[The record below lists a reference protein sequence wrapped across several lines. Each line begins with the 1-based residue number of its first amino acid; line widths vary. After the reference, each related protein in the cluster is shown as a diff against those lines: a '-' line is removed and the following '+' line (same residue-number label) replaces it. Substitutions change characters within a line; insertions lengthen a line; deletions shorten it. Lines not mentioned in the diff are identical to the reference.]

1 MKYKNIKE
9 NKLKVNNKEK
19 KQKIEYL
26 DESDILRKCKTDL
39 FENVDFFLGSGASI
53 SSGIPS
59 GRDIVWQLKRD
70 LYCTNEK
77 KDLTLYENLQSQ
89 DIRDEIQKYFDE
101 KENFPKCGSDNEY
114 SFYFENCYQEITQRD
129 SFIKNLINGRQPSE
143 GYKNLGKVL
152 SSKFAKTVWTTN
164 FDNLVFEGLR
174 TIGQKD
180 IREYSNDRPPEI
192 NKLRDEKFPTIC
204 KLHGDIKYD
213 HTKNTSSELDS
224 LENTMENCFRHI
236 LTKKALFVIGYSGID
251 NSIMSFFEKN
261 LNDLDFLSKGLYWFN
276 IKNGWISP
284 RVIQLLDSL
293 KLLNKPCG
301 IVVIK
306 NFDDFMC
313 NLIKSLGLHI
323 VNNTNNNFFSIE
335 YNDKEN
341 IRKKI
346 VPVENIY
353 EKIFCSESNEMI
365 RYGVLEF
372 QKYYLDLLTTD
383 SWENLPNIILNG
395 IAGIGKTTELKLL
408 YNKICDDFLPNILPI
423 FMNLQ
428 NYTSKMFNFAFLED
442 KKYILFVDGF
452 EEFSDSLYIEVIKD
466 IKNTLL
472 LYKNIRIIIVG
483 RNTSFIGNFDNEL
496 RFKTFILKP
505 YLDDKQQNIRNLI
518 YKYENTPI
526 KNLLTIPLFRYMAE
540 NDKVEINQTY
550 LKQYNFLFDTML
562 SNDKLKFNYAR
573 NLSERV
579 LYRNEINSFEIKNTL
594 KKLSKEMFQKNK
606 LCFSELTL
614 SDCCKNSAEYEFLL
628 KSSLFNY
635 NDKYNIEFVTIYYFY
650 FFLSFYLCELSAY
663 QIEKLFFTKTGK
675 IKEKYIDLLYEL
687 LKIVNS
693 QTVLYKLIKK
703 KMSLKSS
710 VYVLLTDYTYFPNDN
725 RFDFYKKIVYEYD
738 KNKKLIY
745 YGRFNQTHDI
755 LKNIDSL
762 SDSMHKLLPEQFYD
776 DAVQLHCNEIRN
788 FIENPSV
795 NNIMT
800 FENAVILLGV
810 HNRFWKENQQELL
823 KEISISLIKFF
834 RENKLAKYMEGLL
847 SEDIVLS
854 WYEDYGWTTNWN
866 EKEWNSFVEKV
877 NGKKLDFY
885 TFDSE
890 KDFRLKLKLFIHF
903 HKNIYIRNLLVPLAL
918 KILSNKT
925 ISSDMKSS
933 IIPRNLDDEFE
944 TATIHFDNDIF
955 YFTSVIKEYVITI
968 SDVLLI
974 LNSCVEYYL
983 NCNSDYQLNELYKE
997 IVLQFKNSI
1006 NKMKESDIS
1015 DFYKLFTKYIEYNSG
1030 LYIGKFSE
1038 YLELLNDEQK
1048 VKIFTLLLLDLREK
1062 EKWQNEWI
1070 LCKCI
1075 IILLDIEN
1083 NKTAISSFQK
1093 LKDIGKIYN
1102 NCIYDIFNQKLSVHP
1117 LYEISKTEY
1126 PIIFAEQ
1133 IKKDEKRNKALK
1145 DFEDEKQNM
1154 LKNEINVVSNKES
1167 LLSEINKILDYLN
1180 GNREG
1185 SKRDSDRGRLLEL
1198 EYENIG
1204 NKIQY
1209 NYADNY
1215 STPPMFSCFA
1225 IKYLFNSIEIA
1236 GSLNREKIYI
1246 NIESWFSDEKYFWR
1260 YFFWLF
1266 ICHYKKEEINSFLE
1280 QKLDL
1285 ISKIKDSM
1293 KNDVS
1298 ILLENDDIELYDGG
1312 NNRYWVVPFIH
1323 YLKRFYNNKL
1333 PEWVNKQKLLNF
1345 VAYPA
1350 WALSTGYGVYSNEEF
1365 NWQNWNSVFDWLEEV
1380 TEYDADYIIKK
1391 ALDILSVLKSD
1402 QSKTQIITVFVEK
1415 VKTESVY
1422 KLQMLDAV
1430 IDKTIVEIQKNYK
1443 NFNETSIMN
1452 GGALSSFWRET
1463 KENLIDK
1470 IYDYLDFSK
1479 YDPNDVNQCRN
1490 MIFEYFCRK
1499 ATLKQKNKTIDLLKN
1514 KIADNN
1520 VRIYLAKLGYERA
1533 ILKTIDEFLNGKN
1546 FNTNYAMY
1554 SPLFGNSKKSM
1565 RLLKKYFQL
1574 YEYSIK
1580 KDNDRRR
1587 YLISYA
1593 RTGILQTTSRR
1604 NFHCL
1609 KRKMNR
1615 LISKLKKENK
1625 YFESTQNFLNEIEQ
1639 KVFEDDSFQQNI
1651 EENN

>member
-1 MKYKNIKE
+1 MIRGCTVVIKPDWNIFKLNFSENLQQNFEWMCYQLFCREFGKDKGIFRFYNQPTLETEPIKVGDNIIGFQAKFYAVNLTERSQKIQEIIKN
-9 NKLKVNNKEK
+9 LKVKYPDLN
-19 KQKIEYL
+19 
-26 DESDILRKCKTDL
+26 ILYFYSNQDWT
-39 FENVDFFLGSGASI
+39 FY
-53 SSGIPS
+53 SSGIN
-59 GRDIVWQLKRD
+59 RKTAAQENI
-70 LYCTNEK
+70 EK
-77 KDLTLYENLQSQ
+77 MASEN
-89 DIRDEIQKYFDE
+89 
-101 KENFPKCGSDNEY
+101 G
-114 SFYFENCYQEITQRD
+114 
-129 SFIKNLINGRQPSE
+129 IKIE
-143 GYKNLGKVL
+143 W
-152 SSKFAKTVWTTN
+152 KT
-164 FDNLVFEGLR
+164 
-174 TIGQKD
+174 K
-180 IREYSNDRPPEI
+180 
-192 NKLRDEKFPTIC
+192 
-204 KLHGDIKYD
+204 
-213 HTKNTSSELDS
+213 
-224 LENTMENCFRHI
+224 
-236 LTKKALFVIGYSGID
+236 
-251 NSIMSFFEKN
+251 SFFESE
-261 LNDLDFLSKGLYWFN
+261 FVT
-276 IKNGWISP
+276 IKNVDITQYFFDIHTNEYYKKI
-284 RVIQLLDSL
+284 RKIQLKDITLLENEIYPTSL
-293 KLLNKPCG
+293 CIEERENPLSGENVLADFIINQL
-301 IVVIK
+301 K
-306 NFDDFMC
+306 N
-313 NLIKSLGLHI
+313 NELER
-323 VNNTNNNFFSIE
+323 FS
-335 YNDKEN
+335 D
-341 IRKKI
+341 
-346 VPVENIY
+346 
-353 EKIFCSESNEMI
+353 IFV
-365 RYGVLEF
+365 RGV
-372 QKYYLDLLTTD
+372 
-383 SWENLPNIILNG
+383 
-395 IAGIGKTTELKLL
+395 AGIGKSTEMKIAFNRLLSKCSKEDCYKEFQFLPTPYFYELKNYSENCFQINESETPLL
-408 YNKICDDFLPNILPI
+408 FLDGIDEVANSKLISFIKELENLKSKNTSVRFI
-423 FMNLQ
+423 ISGRNGAFVSEINALKHIDVKLSFFIDSKLQ
-428 NYTSKMFNFAFLED
+428 NLMYKFNGTIFEPFVGIPFYRNFL
-442 KKYILFVDGF
+442 
-452 EEFSDSLYIEVIKD
+452 SS
-466 IKNTLL
+466 
-472 LYKNIRIIIVG
+472 
-483 RNTSFIGNFDNEL
+483 RNTENLKTYKDFIVALVESKL
-496 RFKTFILKP
+496 
-505 YLDDKQQNIRNLI
+505 
-518 YKYENTPI
+518 
-526 KNLLTIPLFRYMAE
+526 E
-540 NDKVEINQTY
+540 NDKKKNDRSENLLDLNDNGID
-550 LKQYNFLFDTML
+550 LKHIQ
-562 SNDKLKFNYAR
+562 
-573 NLSERV
+573 
-579 LYRNEINSFEIKNTL
+579 
-594 KKLSKEMFQKNK
+594 NK
-606 LCFSELTL
+606 LANFSYSLFKTSNNIFSKKNL
-614 SDCCKNSAEYEFLL
+614 KNYFNSAETFFLL
-628 KSSLFNY
+628 KSCLFDYKDENNISFFSNIYLEFFVARYYAKKSFSLIQ
-635 NDKYNIEFVTIYYFY
+635 K
-650 FFLSFYLCELSAY
+650 ELF
-663 QIEKLFFTKTGK
+663 ITTGK
-675 IKEKYIDLLYEL
+675 IIVHYVNIIAILMNYISNTSKMYKKISRLLNNETSAY
-687 LKIVNS
+687 I
-693 QTVLYKLIKK
+693 
-703 KMSLKSS
+703 
-710 VYVLLTDYTYFPNDN
+710 LLTDYTTLSDEKRYSW
-725 RFDFYKKIVYEYD
+725 YKKILGEFN

-810 HNRFWKENQQELL
+810 HNRFWKENQQKLL

-903 HKNIYIRNLLVPLAL
+903 HKNIYIRNFLVPLAL

-955 YFTSVIKEYVITI
+955 YFTSAIKEYVITI

-997 IVLQFKNSI
+997 IILQFKNSI
-1006 NKMKESDIS
+1006 NKMTESDIP

-1038 YLELLNDEQK
+1038 YLELLNNEQK
-1048 VKIFTLLLLDLREK
+1048 VKIFSLLLLDLHEK
-1062 EKWQNEWI
+1062 EKWKNEWL

-1083 NKTAISSFQK
+1083 NKTAISNFQK
-1093 LKDIGKIYN
+1093 LKDIEKIYN
-1102 NCIYDIFNQKLSVHP
+1102 NCIYDLFNQKLSVHP

-1280 QKLDL
+1280 QNLDL